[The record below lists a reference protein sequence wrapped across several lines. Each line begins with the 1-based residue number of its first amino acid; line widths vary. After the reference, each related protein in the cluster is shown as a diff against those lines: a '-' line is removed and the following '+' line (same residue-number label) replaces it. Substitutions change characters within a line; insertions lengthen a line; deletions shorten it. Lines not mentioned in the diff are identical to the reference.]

1 MKSFIIR
8 LSAFDNS
15 IQWASRAYN
24 SGKKHNWDINYH
36 EGTNGQLVSLEDF
49 NLFPNTRFRKGA
61 RRLQRAGVRGC
72 FLSHFSLWK
81 KCMELNVPIC
91 ILEHDVT
98 IQQQFP
104 AVQFT
109 DILKFATGPQGKM
122 LYMGNWFAGAMAY
135 CVTPSGASKLVH
147 FAEQHG
153 AMPADVMLCTGI
165 IDLDFYDPIGTVVT
179 YVTDDFSF
187 TEDFR

>member
-8 LSAFDNS
+8 LSEFDNS
-15 IQWASRAYN
+15 VQWATRAYN
-24 SGKKHNWDINYH
+24 SGKHHNWDINYH

-49 NLFPNTRFRKGA
+49 NLFANTRFKKGSM
-61 RRLQRAGVRGC
+61 RLQRAGVRGC

-81 KCMELNVPIC
+81 KCIELNVPIC

-98 IQQQFP
+98 IRQPFP
-104 AVQFT
+104 TVKFN
-109 DILKFATGPQGKM
+109 DILKFATGPQGKP
-122 LYMGNWFAGAMAY
+122 LYMGDWHAGAMAY
-135 CVTPSGASKLVH
+135 CVSPNGAKKLIQFV
-147 FAEQHG
+147 QDHG

-165 IDLDFYDPIGTVVT
+165 IHLDFYDPIDTVVT

>member
-1 MKSFIIR
+1 
-8 LSAFDNS
+8 
-15 IQWASRAYN
+15 
-24 SGKKHNWDINYH
+24 
-36 EGTNGQLVSLEDF
+36 
-49 NLFPNTRFRKGA
+49 
-61 RRLQRAGVRGC
+61 
-72 FLSHFSLWK
+72 
-81 KCMELNVPIC
+81 
-91 ILEHDVT
+91 
-98 IQQQFP
+98 
-104 AVQFT
+104 
-109 DILKFATGPQGKM
+109 
-122 LYMGNWFAGAMAY
+122 MAY